1 LQDIKGNIVKK
12 ILIALMLT
20 LSLNAFTIEDD
31 KVKHM
36 VAGTLV
42 YGGCIVI
49 GEFTDLGLD
58 PKNCLLP
65 VFAVA
70 AGKEVYDA
78 NYGGTSD
85 FNDFT
90 ATMFIPFGTYT
101 IYSW

>member
-1 LQDIKGNIVKK
+1 VKK
-12 ILIALMLT
+12 IILTIALA

-31 KVKHM
+31 KVNHM

-49 GEFTDLGLD
+49 GEFTDLELN

-65 VFAVA
+65 VFGVAV
-70 AGKEVYDA
+70 GKEVYDA
-78 NYGGTSD
+78 NFGGTSD

-90 ATMFIPFGTYT
+90 ATMFVPIGTYT
-101 IYSW
+101 IYEW